1 MMNMIE
7 LQDKLKNF
15 SQEQLVG
22 MMQQPSGDAPQFMV
36 LGEIT
41 RRQKMQQEATKAPT
55 QSVAQEAVSAAGV
68 PQGGIAD
75 MARTLAP
82 QTNVAQN
89 TGAMSAPPQDMPS
102 APQGIAKMASG
113 GVIKM
118 QAAGKVQFWPQ
129 DRMRDLASIVNNGKS
144 INLDDFPERKII
156 ATVPYGYRGE
166 FINVYN
172 DYTLMNVDK
181 DGNEYD
187 IVRDKISAN
196 KVFDALDVPVEE
208 RQLRTED
215 DRGRPEL
222 RPLDFFVSQ
231 QMKINAQKK
240 AALAEET
247 AAAESAPAGLGAYAA
262 PTMDA
267 PVSDSAPSTPVFDAT
282 VDAPVA
288 PQMSVP
294 PKTDSMPQG
303 PRPSGT
309 QVNIAG
315 NIYAVL
321 GDGSVVDQMGRTPP
335 PPVAELARQK
345 AGTPA
350 AQFTTQQQYQNAQN
364 LANRIGANSGE
375 NAVLPSENLLMGGG
389 REGTPYLNTPAAD
402 TAIYAGG
409 YDPQSRAAT
418 STTGLAA
425 LSQETMPTVGG
436 PDPRGGL
443 DIQSKI
449 NRLRAIIESN
459 ASPMERMQAAQE
471 LEKLN
476 DSVAMTQGYLA
487 QQKRTLP
494 PGYIMTA
501 MGVQLD
507 PNYVAPGTTG
517 NSIID
522 QTVTQGGSAAL
533 STLPAGIQSM
543 VDPALLKAAQ
553 DKANLT
559 DFEKGVYPINQTA
572 STAIDVLDNPFAP
585 KDLKTEAQKAIDQ
598 AAKET
603 EALASKTGMNPELF
617 SPRVLNETGYSGLTE
632 YDPKVTPAAASVTP
646 NIDNI
651 TDEELAKYTNKRPQP
666 RPKDLFAPTTDN
678 AREGGGSGS
687 GTGSGSGGSSN
698 YETKLLEMLS
708 RQEANAK
715 SDKWMALAQAGMSLM
730 QGGTGSFGGDLG
742 RAGQTGLAA
751 LQGSRASNDKS
762 QLGILTAIENSKLK
776 REAIAASAAKGS
788 AYDVNDYVKLLADLA
803 TQKQTIMA
811 DPSTTNAEKE
821 LAVKDITI
829 EEARIRELMFPGRAS
844 STPKP
849 LYDATKPPERGLLGR
864 AWDAITS

>member
-7 LQDKLKNF
+7 LQNKLKNF

-118 QAAGKVQFWPQ
+118 QAAGKI
-129 DRMRDLASIVNNGKS
+129 DYARYRELARRLIRNDSFS
-144 INLDDFPERKII
+144 PEELKELEQIKGTS
-156 ATVPYGYRGE
+156 A
-166 FINVYN
+166 FM
-172 DYTLMNVDK
+172 DA
-181 DGNEYD
+181 EY
-187 IVRDKISAN
+187 
-196 KVFDALDVPVEE
+196 
-208 RQLRTED
+208 
-215 DRGRPEL
+215 
-222 RPLDFFVSQ
+222 
-231 QMKINAQKK
+231 
-240 AALAEET
+240 
-247 AAAESAPAGLGAYAA
+247 AAEYELANPDFRRVESSAP
-262 PTMDA
+262 
-267 PVSDSAPSTPVFDAT
+267 TPVFDAT
-282 VDAPVA
+282 VEAPSLNQAPAADAGAMKGNDFLYGDRLSSRPTYDSAA
-288 PQMSVP
+288 PQMPVP
-294 PKTDSMPQG
+294 PKTDSMRQG

-315 NIYAVL
+315 NIYTVL
-321 GDGSVVDQMGRTPP
+321 GDGSVIDQTGRTPP

-350 AQFTTQQQYQNAQN
+350 AQFTTQQQYQDAQN

-409 YDPQSRAAT
+409 YDPRTNVPAAP
-418 STTGLAA
+418 SGLAA
-425 LSQETMPTVGG
+425 LSPETMPTVGG

-487 QQKRTLP
+487 QQKSNLP

-553 DKANLT
+553 NKANLT
-559 DFEKGVYPINQTA
+559 DFEKGVYPINQTK
-572 STAIDVLDNPFAP
+572 STATDVLDNPFAP
-585 KDLKTEAQKAIDQ
+585 KDLKIEAQKVIDE
-598 AAKET
+598 AAKKT

-678 AREGGGSGS
+678 AREGGGSG
-687 GTGSGSGGSSN
+687 TGSGSGGSSN

-762 QLGILTAIENSKLK
+762 QLDILTAIENSKLK

-849 LYDATKPPERGLLGR
+849 QTYDATKPPG
-864 AWDAITS
+864 IY

>member
-1 MMNMIE
+1 
-7 LQDKLKNF
+7 
-15 SQEQLVG
+15 
-22 MMQQPSGDAPQFMV
+22 
-36 LGEIT
+36 
-41 RRQKMQQEATKAPT
+41 
-55 QSVAQEAVSAAGV
+55 
-68 PQGGIAD
+68 
-75 MARTLAP
+75 
-82 QTNVAQN
+82 
-89 TGAMSAPPQDMPS
+89 
-102 APQGIAKMASG
+102 
-113 GVIKM
+113 
-118 QAAGKVQFWPQ
+118 
-129 DRMRDLASIVNNGKS
+129 
-144 INLDDFPERKII
+144 
-156 ATVPYGYRGE
+156 
-166 FINVYN
+166 
-172 DYTLMNVDK
+172 
-181 DGNEYD
+181 
-187 IVRDKISAN
+187 
-196 KVFDALDVPVEE
+196 
-208 RQLRTED
+208 
-215 DRGRPEL
+215 
-222 RPLDFFVSQ
+222 
-231 QMKINAQKK
+231 
-240 AALAEET
+240 
-247 AAAESAPAGLGAYAA
+247 
-262 PTMDA
+262 
-267 PVSDSAPSTPVFDAT
+267 
-282 VDAPVA
+282 
-288 PQMSVP
+288 
-294 PKTDSMPQG
+294 
-303 PRPSGT
+303 
-309 QVNIAG
+309 
-315 NIYAVL
+315 
-321 GDGSVVDQMGRTPP
+321 MGRTPP

-350 AQFTTQQQYQNAQN
+350 AQFTTQQQYQDAQN

-487 QQKRTLP
+487 QQETTLP

-559 DFEKGVYPINQTA
+559 DFEKGVYPINQTK
-572 STAIDVLDNPFAP
+572 STATDVLDNPFAP
-585 KDLKTEAQKAIDQ
+585 KDLKIEAQKVIDE
-598 AAKET
+598 AAKKT

-617 SPRVLNETGYSGLTE
+617 SPRVLNETGYSGLTK
-632 YDPKVTPAAASVTP
+632 YDPTATLTPTAASVL
-646 NIDNI
+646 
-651 TDEELAKYTNKRPQP
+651 EKSALAAELTGDMKPKP

-678 AREGGGSGS
+678 AREGGGS

-762 QLGILTAIENSKLK
+762 QLDILGAIENSKLK

-829 EEARIRELMFPGRAS
+829 EEARIRALMFPGRAS

-849 LYDATKPPERGLLGR
+849 QTFDATKPPGIIRQGIDAVRGFVTG
-864 AWDAITS
+864 

>member
-7 LQDKLKNF
+7 LQNKLKNF

-118 QAAGKVQFWPQ
+118 QAAGKI
-129 DRMRDLASIVNNGKS
+129 DYARYRELARRLIRNDSFS
-144 INLDDFPERKII
+144 PEELKELEQIKGTS
-156 ATVPYGYRGE
+156 A
-166 FINVYN
+166 FM
-172 DYTLMNVDK
+172 DA
-181 DGNEYD
+181 EY
-187 IVRDKISAN
+187 
-196 KVFDALDVPVEE
+196 
-208 RQLRTED
+208 
-215 DRGRPEL
+215 
-222 RPLDFFVSQ
+222 
-231 QMKINAQKK
+231 
-240 AALAEET
+240 
-247 AAAESAPAGLGAYAA
+247 AAEYELANPDFRRVESSAP
-262 PTMDA
+262 
-267 PVSDSAPSTPVFDAT
+267 TPVFDAT
-282 VDAPVA
+282 VEAPSLNQAPAADAGAMKGNDFLYGDRLSSRPTYDSAA
-288 PQMSVP
+288 PQMPVP
-294 PKTDSMPQG
+294 PKTDSMRQG

-315 NIYAVL
+315 NIYTVL
-321 GDGSVVDQMGRTPP
+321 GDGSVIDQTGRTPP

-350 AQFTTQQQYQNAQN
+350 AQFTTQQQYQDAQN

-409 YDPQSRAAT
+409 YDPRTNVPAAP
-418 STTGLAA
+418 SGLAA
-425 LSQETMPTVGG
+425 LSPETMPTVGG

-487 QQKRTLP
+487 QQKSNLP

-553 DKANLT
+553 NKANLT
-559 DFEKGVYPINQTA
+559 DFEKGVYPINQTK
-572 STAIDVLDNPFAP
+572 STATDVLDNPFAP
-585 KDLKTEAQKAIDQ
+585 KDLKIEAQKVIDE
-598 AAKET
+598 AAKKT

-678 AREGGGSGS
+678 AREGGGS

-849 LYDATKPPERGLLGR
+849 PYDATKPPERGLLGR
-864 AWDAITS
+864 AWDAVTS

>member
-7 LQDKLKNF
+7 LQNKLKNF

-118 QAAGKVQFWPQ
+118 QAAGKI
-129 DRMRDLASIVNNGKS
+129 DYARYRELARRLIRNDSFS
-144 INLDDFPERKII
+144 PEELKELEQIKGTS
-156 ATVPYGYRGE
+156 A
-166 FINVYN
+166 FM
-172 DYTLMNVDK
+172 DA
-181 DGNEYD
+181 EY
-187 IVRDKISAN
+187 
-196 KVFDALDVPVEE
+196 
-208 RQLRTED
+208 
-215 DRGRPEL
+215 
-222 RPLDFFVSQ
+222 
-231 QMKINAQKK
+231 
-240 AALAEET
+240 
-247 AAAESAPAGLGAYAA
+247 AAEYELANPDFRRVESSAP
-262 PTMDA
+262 
-267 PVSDSAPSTPVFDAT
+267 TPVFDAT
-282 VDAPVA
+282 VEVPSLNQAPAADAGMLMNDTNDFLYGDRPSSRPTYDSAA
-288 PQMSVP
+288 PQMPVP

-303 PRPSGT
+303 PRPSTTGGT

-350 AQFTTQQQYQNAQN
+350 AQFTTQQQYQDAQN

-487 QQKRTLP
+487 QQERTLP

-559 DFEKGVYPINQTA
+559 DFEKGVYPINQTK
-572 STAIDVLDNPFAP
+572 STATDVLDNPFAP
-585 KDLKTEAQKAIDQ
+585 KDLKIEAQKVIDE
-598 AAKET
+598 AAKKT

-632 YDPKVTPAAASVTP
+632 YDPTVTPAAASVTP
-646 NIDNI
+646 
-651 TDEELAKYTNKRPQP
+651 R
-666 RPKDLFAPTTDN
+666 
-678 AREGGGSGS
+678 
-687 GTGSGSGGSSN
+687 
-698 YETKLLEMLS
+698 
-708 RQEANAK
+708 
-715 SDKWMALAQAGMSLM
+715 
-730 QGGTGSFGGDLG
+730 
-742 RAGQTGLAA
+742 
-751 LQGSRASNDKS
+751 
-762 QLGILTAIENSKLK
+762 
-776 REAIAASAAKGS
+776 
-788 AYDVNDYVKLLADLA
+788 
-803 TQKQTIMA
+803 
-811 DPSTTNAEKE
+811 
-821 LAVKDITI
+821 
-829 EEARIRELMFPGRAS
+829 
-844 STPKP
+844 
-849 LYDATKPPERGLLGR
+849 
-864 AWDAITS
+864 